1 MDKEKNRP
9 SAVTLER
16 HTQKTHFDAATSER
30 DERESH
36 FTGDDPHID
45 STTARGLISRLLLK
59 GRENALHLRDLV
71 AITGLSEREVRQQIH
86 IERRRG
92 IPILSDNLS
101 GYYLPQNEAERV
113 RCVRSLRHRAAE
125 ILKAAAAIEGENNL
139 EGQLQLGMEDGAY
152 EKTKNAVPEKTV

>member
-1 MDKEKNRP
+1 MSNQKEKARLN
-9 SAVTLER
+9 
-16 HTQKTHFDAATSER
+16 ATTSGR
-30 DERESH
+30 AKAGKDLNYDYSQ
-36 FTGDDPHID
+36 ID
-45 STTARGLISRLLLK
+45 STIARGVISRLLLR

-71 AITGLSEREVRQQIH
+71 TITGLCEREVRQQIH

-125 ILKAAAAIEGENNL
+125 ILKAAAAIEGDSNL
-139 EGQLQLGMEDGAY
+139 DGQLDLYDLEEGVTTHEP
-152 EKTKNAVPEKTV
+152 PESTLSKESL

>member
-1 MDKEKNRP
+1 MNERKNRP
-9 SAVTLER
+9 SVIAPER
-16 HTQKTHFDAATSER
+16 HKKANPDVAALGKAKMGKTLNYDNS
-30 DERESH
+30 
-36 FTGDDPHID
+36 HID
-45 STTARGLISRLLLK
+45 STIARGVISRLLLRS
-59 GRENALHLRDLV
+59 RENALHLRDLV
-71 AITGLSEREVRQQIH
+71 TITGLSEREVRQQIH